1 MAEHES
7 GDTSPHNHSTS
18 SSSKTNP
25 THHITSI
32 GDHKPPK
39 TRIKRYTRNHSSLA
53 STLSPTSEASLL
65 SSESDEIDISHV
77 PLSAHILTS
86 LGPMDASTKY
96 NRKSSFL
103 PETSRTGPASPIRKS
118 FKLFSKRASYNP
130 ATTKSDVDSGKDTT
144 KSDITPKRFSQR
156 KSFLKHSRDAS
167 IPEEEFDLNLLSAAI
182 PMPYQRKT
190 YDKTASEETEYEDAP
205 MVSPM
210 AIPFDLSM
218 FHEPMN
224 NSTLTPAMREQINRQ
239 EAAGILTGGLG
250 AGFTPDSTITSTD
263 LMAESSQS
271 STTASRLSRRLTFRN
286 GGLSRA
292 PTLKDLAQNEAN
304 RRGEVIEVIVQ
315 EPISAPVDIS
325 SFGGHTMGTH
335 QPNFDF
341 KSMDSLPLSINK
353 KSTFKSSNIEVFY
366 PQANWKP
373 FSMRAPYL
381 TALIIISIVLGAAEE
396 YLYQKSL
403 KKPLYSFTSP
413 SLMKTWDYFCFKYLP
428 TLVAVTFGVLW
439 QITDFE
445 VKRLEAYYQLSK
457 EGGALAAE
465 SINVDYITFFNVLR
479 PFRALLFKHYAV
491 AVSSIATLMAVS
503 LVPTLQSASVILIPN
518 RAERKADPGVMKG
531 IVISGTW
538 SRLLSLTLWL
548 CAIFG
553 CILLWQ
559 LERRP
564 SGLVADVKGVA
575 GIAAMANRS
584 HILMDFKDMDTA
596 TPDMIHQKLKAHRYT
611 LRNSSLAPEDIIIL
625 TQADKDKYDSHQH
638 HDENPHPLFLRLVAG
653 IPFVVGMFLFT
664 ILIPIILF
672 TPANII
678 TDKAPW
684 LLTLGAVSIKLCWG
698 SLETAIRM
706 IEPFYILSLR
716 HASPTALTLDYT
728 AMAFGWLPIRA
739 FLNGHYLVAI
749 VGLGSVLAE
758 ILTVCVTSFST
769 VTGNDFT
776 SGLSSSS
783 KSRDSNINSGEE
795 TYASFW
801 ASFFLALFIL
811 LSLILISIISY
822 TRRRHAF
829 LPRQPS
835 SIASILAFIYQSKM
849 LYDFVGTEKLNNR
862 EMEERLVGIGKQ
874 YGLGWFKGRDG
885 EMHCGVDEEELS
897 GGYLHGRDKKAEG
910 LPWTSN
916 WQDY

>member
-18 SSSKTNP
+18 SSSKINP

-32 GDHKPPK
+32 ENHRSPK
-39 TRIKRYTRNHSSLA
+39 TRIKRYIRNQSSLA

-96 NRKSSFL
+96 DLKSSFL
-103 PETSRTGPASPIRKS
+103 PGTSRTASPTRKS

-130 ATTKSDVDSGKDTT
+130 ATTKSNVDSSKDTM

-156 KSFLKHSRDAS
+156 KSLLQHSRDAS

-182 PMPYQRKT
+182 PMSYQGKT

-263 LMAESSQS
+263 LMVESSQS
-271 STTASRLSRRLTFRN
+271 STTASRLSRRLTLRN
-286 GGLSRA
+286 GGLNRA

-325 SFGGHTMGTH
+325 SFGGHTMGSH
-335 QPNFDF
+335 RPNFDF
-341 KSMDSLPLSINK
+341 KSMDSLPLGINK
-353 KSTFKSSNIEVFY
+353 KKHLQIL
-366 PQANWKP
+366 QHQ
-373 FSMRAPYL
+373 
-381 TALIIISIVLGAAEE
+381 ALIIISIVLGAAEE

-503 LVPTLQSASVILIPN
+503 LVPTLQSASVVLIPS

-531 IVISGTW
+531 IVISGPW

-559 LERRP
+559 LERRR

-596 TPDMIHQKLKAHRYT
+596 TPDMIHQKLKAHHYT
-611 LRNSSLAPEDIIIL
+611 LRNSSLAPEDSIIL
-625 TQADKDKYDSHQH
+625 TQADKDKYDSHHH

-653 IPFVVGMFLFT
+653 IPFVIGMFLFT

-783 KSRDSNINSGEE
+783 SSSPKPRNSDIDSGEE

-801 ASFFLALFIL
+801 TSFFLAIFIL
-811 LSLILISIISY
+811 ISLILISMLSY

-897 GGYLHGRDKKAEG
+897 GNYLHGRDKKAES

>member
-1 MAEHES
+1 M
-7 GDTSPHNHSTS
+7 
-18 SSSKTNP
+18 
-25 THHITSI
+25 
-32 GDHKPPK
+32 
-39 TRIKRYTRNHSSLA
+39 
-53 STLSPTSEASLL
+53 
-65 SSESDEIDISHV
+65 
-77 PLSAHILTS
+77 LTS
-86 LGPMDASTKY
+86 LGSLDASATN
-96 NRKSSFL
+96 NRKSLFL
-103 PETSRTGPASPIRKS
+103 PENARTGPVSPTRKS
-118 FKLFSKRASYNP
+118 FKLFSKRASSYTSS
-130 ATTKSDVDSGKDTT
+130 TTDSSKDISKSQTAQ
-144 KSDITPKRFSQR
+144 KRSSQR
-156 KSFLKHSRDAS
+156 KSLLKDSRHAS
-167 IPEEEFDLNLLSAAI
+167 IPEEEFDLNLLSAAM
-182 PMPYQRKT
+182 PMGFQVRSH
-190 YDKTASEETEYEDAP
+190 DKTASEATEYEDAP

-210 AIPFDLSM
+210 GIPFDLSL
-218 FHEPMN
+218 FHEPMSN
-224 NSTLTPAMREQINRQ
+224 ETLTPEVRQQINRQ

-250 AGFTPDSTITSTD
+250 AGFTPDSSITSTD
-263 LMAESSQS
+263 LMAEQSQS
-271 STTASRLSRRLTFRN
+271 VDNASRLSRRLTLRN
-286 GGLSRA
+286 GLSRTV
-292 PTLKDLAQNEAN
+292 TLKSVAQNEAN

-315 EPISAPVDIS
+315 DPSDAPVDIS
-325 SFGGHTMGTH
+325 SFAGHTGGT
-335 QPNFDF
+335 NNANLGFDD
-341 KSMDSLPLSINK
+341 MDSLPQNVNK
-353 KSTFKSSNIEVFY
+353 KGTFKSTNVEIFY

-396 YLYQKSL
+396 YLYQKSREN
-403 KKPLYSFTSP
+403 PLYSFTSP
-413 SLMKTWDYFCFKYLP
+413 GAMKTWDYFCFKYLP

-491 AVSSIATLMAVS
+491 AVSSIATLLAVS
-503 LVPTLQSASVILIPN
+503 LVPTLQSASVVLIPS
-518 RAERKADPGVMKG
+518 RAERKADPSVLKG
-531 IVISGTW
+531 IIINGSW
-538 SRLLSLTLWL
+538 SRLLSITLWL

-553 CILLWQ
+553 CVLLWQ

-564 SGLVADVKGVA
+564 SGLIADVKGVA

-611 LRNSSLAPEDIIIL
+611 LRNSSLAPEDSIIL
-625 TQADKDKYDSHQH
+625 TQADKDKYDHHQH
-638 HDENPHPLFLRLVAG
+638 NDENPHPLFLRLVAG
-653 IPFVVGMFLFT
+653 IPFIISMILFT

-706 IEPFYILSLR
+706 IEPFYILSRR
-716 HASPTALTLDYT
+716 HASPKALTLDYT

-739 FLNGHYLVAI
+739 FLNGHYLVAV

-758 ILTVCVTSFST
+758 VLTVCVTSFST

-776 SGLSSSS
+776 SNRPSTQQNSGS
-783 KSRDSNINSGEE
+783 DSGEE
-795 TYASFW
+795 TFASFW
-801 ASFFLALFIL
+801 ASFFLAL
-811 LSLILISIISY
+811 LILISLIIISILSY
-822 TRRRHAF
+822 ARRRHPF

-862 EMEERLVGIGKQ
+862 EMEEKLVRIGKR

-885 EMHCGVDEEELS
+885 EVHCGVDEEELTS
-897 GGYLHGRDKKAEG
+897 CYKHGQNEKAVG
-910 LPWTSN
+910 MPWSTN